1 MERVYSFNSITSSNT
16 VVTCRTVQCKLICT
30 KSPKSKQIH
39 SFHNY
44 LSFYLQLQVMQHEM
58 WQESNESIVELLR
71 NGCLPLLVLHHQSTG
86 GFLNSKASSKQRTP
100 FSCGLMIW
108 RCVNLFMSLFFFFA
122 TCAQVNDPDP
132 LLWMVV
138 YVVPSV
144 LSLLLAIHPFL
155 TGNFMWRLACFL
167 HFITS
172 FGFFLYLLVQF
183 ARVMDPQFYG
193 INPVNYEKGRE
204 LCGVFIIMVWLRLC
218 KEVPISRSILAA
230 L

>member
-1 MERVYSFNSITSSNT
+1 
-16 VVTCRTVQCKLICT
+16 
-30 KSPKSKQIH
+30 
-39 SFHNY
+39 
-44 LSFYLQLQVMQHEM
+44 
-58 WQESNESIVELLR
+58 
-71 NGCLPLLVLHHQSTG
+71 
-86 GFLNSKASSKQRTP
+86 
-100 FSCGLMIW
+100 MIW

-193 INPVNYEKGRE
+193 INPVNYEKENYVVCLLSWFG
-204 LCGVFIIMVWLRLC
+204 
-218 KEVPISRSILAA
+218 
-230 L
+230 